1 MDAPDTGSHPA
12 DADDNE
18 NPPEPDTAVPAP
30 FVITKEHR
38 RFTEFADA
46 VRRDRYIGLC
56 YGPPG
61 VGKTLSARRYAGW
74 GEVAPYLDAFTL
86 LNGQP
91 IPESA
96 LTARTVVYTPEV
108 YNTPRS
114 VQKSI
119 TFYQDRLN
127 YAVQLA
133 TDGGLGGPDTAA
145 RFTTRAAR
153 NTELLVVDE
162 ADRLKTPSLE
172 QLRDHYDRTGV
183 GVVLIGMPGIE
194 KSLARYPQ
202 LYSRVGFVHHY
213 RPLSPNEQHLVITRH
228 WPRLALDDLGDFT
241 TAEAVAAITRITSG
255 NFRLTSRL
263 VAQIERVM
271 DINQLSTVTAE
282 VVETARESLVV
293 GVL

>member
-1 MDAPDTGSHPA
+1 MDVSHAESQQAGDDEARTPTET
-12 DADDNE
+12 DAF
-18 NPPEPDTAVPAP
+18 VPAP

-46 VRRDRYIGLC
+46 VRRDRYIGLY

-61 VGKTLSARRYAGW
+61 VGKTLSARHYAGW
-74 GEVAPYLDAFTL
+74 DQVAPYLQEFTL
-86 LNGQP
+86 VDGRP
-91 IPESA
+91 VPETA
-96 LTARTVVYTPEV
+96 LTTRTVVYTPEV

-114 VQKSI
+114 VQKAI

-127 YAVQLA
+127 YTVQLVH
-133 TDGGLGGPDTAA
+133 DGGVGGPDTAA
-145 RFTTRAAR
+145 RFTTRSAR

-172 QLRDHYDRTGV
+172 HIRNHYDRTGV
-183 GVVLIGMPGIE
+183 GVVLIGMPGME

-202 LYSRVGFVHHY
+202 LYSQVGFVHHY
-213 RPLSPNEQHLVITRH
+213 RPLSPNEQHLVIARH
-228 WPRLALDDLGDFT
+228 WPNLALDDLGDFT

-282 VVETARESLVV
+282 VVEAARESLVV